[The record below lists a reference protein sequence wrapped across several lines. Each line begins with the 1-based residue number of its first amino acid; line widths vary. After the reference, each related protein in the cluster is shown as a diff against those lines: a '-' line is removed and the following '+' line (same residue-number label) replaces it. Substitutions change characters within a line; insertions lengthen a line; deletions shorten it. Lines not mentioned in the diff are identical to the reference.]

1 MCEGKRPSAA
11 AGMPLGVSDRDAS
24 FIEKGSWERTFG
36 YRPQIDFSGS
46 NLVTGLTVPVGNAS
60 DQSQLVAAV
69 SESIANTGIV
79 PGMVTTDDGYTGA
92 EQLEGVEALGVG
104 LVSFSGARG
113 KALLGGERWGS
124 EEYRAARRLRN
135 GAESGIYVLKK
146 RVGFEQLSA
155 CGQER
160 VRAELMEKVLAY
172 NALKI
177 AQLRRRKRKREAARQ
192 QAA

>member
-1 MCEGKRPSAA
+1 
-11 AGMPLGVSDRDAS
+11 VSDRDAS

-46 NLVTGLTVPVGNAS
+46 NLVTALIVPVGNAS

-69 SESIANTGIV
+69 NESIANTRVV
-79 PGMVTTDDGYTGA
+79 PSLVTIDDGYTGA
-92 EQLEGVEALGVG
+92 EQLEGVEALGIK

-113 KALLGGERWGS
+113 KALLGEEKWGS

-146 RVGFEQLSA
+146 RVGFEHLSA

-177 AQLRRRKRKREAARQ
+177 AQLRRRKRKGEPARQ